1 VAIHPHFEALL
12 ASRSGLQDVWLLSI
26 ILLVNFMRKV
36 AAFTLLIYNS
46 QREFQ
51 QNCATVVGLG

>member
-1 VAIHPHFEALL
+1 
-12 ASRSGLQDVWLLSI
+12 LSI